1 MVENGITF
9 VKSILQ
15 TCNTNSST
23 YIYSCSAENYADNDT
38 VYTESTTIP
47 EGTEFVLEICKDSCK
62 Y

>member
-23 YIYSCSAENYADNDT
+23 YIYSCSAENYADNHT
-38 VYTESTTIP
+38 VYIESTTIP
-47 EGTEFVLEICKDSCK
+47 EGILNLS
-62 Y
+62 